1 MRLMRNPRT
10 THHEHWTGEM
20 SRAGAL
26 RLGTL
31 ALLWGSSFLFIKV
44 SLDGL
49 SPIQIVLVRMCTG
62 ALVLGLFVAVAGEA
76 LPRRPAVWAHV
87 AVAAIVANL
96 IPYFLFAWGEQRVD
110 SAVAGTLN
118 ATTPLF
124 TMALALTSRTEPL
137 RTHHATGLTVGF
149 LGALL
154 IIAPWGETG
163 GSARGALA
171 CLAAAISYAVS
182 YVYMHRY
189 LTGRGHS
196 PLALA
201 TAQITAGA
209 LMIAAAAPFIAHQGV
224 HLTTPVV
231 AGVLALGA
239 LGTGLAYILNYRL
252 IQDQGATIASSV
264 TYLLPI
270 VAVILGAIILGEP
283 ITWTLAAGTA
293 TVLIGIAISNAG
305 PRSAQTAADTQ

>member
-1 MRLMRNPRT
+1 MT
-10 THHEHWTGEM
+10 
-20 SRAGAL
+20 RAGAL

-49 SPIQIVLVRMCTG
+49 SPIQIVLARMCTG
-62 ALVLGLFVAVAGEA
+62 ALVLGAFLVVAGDA
-76 LPRRPAVWAHV
+76 LPRQPAVWAHI

-96 IPYFLFAWGEQRVD
+96 IPYFLFAWGEQHVD
-110 SAVAGTLN
+110 SAIAGTLN

-124 TMALALTSRTEPL
+124 TMALALTTRTEPL
-137 RTHHATGLTVGF
+137 RTHRAIGLALGF

-154 IIAPWGETG
+154 IIAPWHETS

-182 YVYMHRY
+182 YIYMHRY
-189 LTGRGHS
+189 LIGRGHS

-209 LMIAAAAPFIAHQGV
+209 LMVAVAAPFVARQDV
-224 HLTTPVV
+224 QLTAPVV
-231 AGVLALGA
+231 ASALALGA

-252 IQDQGATIASSV
+252 IQDEGATTASSV

-270 VAVILGAIILGEP
+270 VAVILGAILLGER
-283 ITWTLAAGTA
+283 ITWTLVAGTA
-293 TVLIGIAISNAG
+293 TVLAGIAISGTG
-305 PRSAQTAADTQ
+305 PRAPQSDSRRTMAAD